1 MKNILV
7 LNGAARKN
15 GNTTQLL
22 EAFIGGAKSAGHNFE
37 TFYMQTMDIHGCT
50 GCEGCKNAPKGCD
63 NPCVQNDDMANIYP
77 AFMKADVIVFASP
90 LYFWG
95 ITGPLKTAV
104 DRLYA
109 VVNSLGI
116 EDFRRESVL
125 LMTAR
130 SSDYSK
136 AISWYERFESYLGWK
151 NLGEVLGS
159 EKTEEAR
166 KLGASI

>member
-1 MKNILV
+1 
-7 LNGAARKN
+7 
-15 GNTTQLL
+15 
-22 EAFIGGAKSAGHNFE
+22 
-37 TFYMQTMDIHGCT
+37 
-50 GCEGCKNAPKGCD
+50 
-63 NPCVQNDDMANIYP
+63 
-77 AFMKADVIVFASP
+77 MKADVIVFVSP

-109 VVNSLGI
+109 VVNSIGI
-116 EDFRRESVL
+116 EGFQRESVL

-130 SSDYSK
+130 GSDYSK
-136 AISWYERFESYLGWK
+136 AISWHERFESYLGWK

-159 EKTEEAR
+159 GKTEEAR